1 MKPNMTKGTDR
12 HQGLRGRAGDSS
24 KCAECSCWNAHIHG
38 GTEYDTPFFSNFSG
52 KGYGRMPIHIS
63 NHPSKHNCLVKK
75 VLWKE
80 WVNKLPSEP
89 EKEKQISHKASRMLT
104 MIQLSSGVEKALKV
118 AFVVA
123 HGRICKCLHKEKW
136 MMSLIMYLF
145 TYENSLCCFKVSPEI
160 FITTDLVFPKLAQ
173 VLQ

>member
-1 MKPNMTKGTDR
+1 M
-12 HQGLRGRAGDSS
+12 
-24 KCAECSCWNAHIHG
+24 
-38 GTEYDTPFFSNFSG
+38 
-52 KGYGRMPIHIS
+52 
-63 NHPSKHNCLVKK
+63 
-75 VLWKE
+75 
-80 WVNKLPSEP
+80 NKLPSEP

-123 HGRICKCLHKEKW
+123 HGRICRCLHIEMKW

-145 TYENSLCCFKVSPEI
+145 TYENSLRCFKVGPEI